1 MFDGVSPTTEK
12 AWEKKTEMLGWR
24 GLISERIIR
33 KASLR
38 RYICAKISMSE

>member
-33 KASLR
+33 ESFLE
-38 RYICAKISMSE
+38 KIYLCKDFNE